1 MTTKSTDK
9 QLWEEAR
16 RAACDAALEAWDRVR
31 HFYDGEYDV
40 FEKPDGPCTEADSL
54 ADRLIVERLSEHYPA
69 AEYGYL
75 TEESEDRSDR
85 LARGR
90 VWIIDPIDGT
100 RDFIKHSG
108 NFAMHVAM
116 VEQLGDGPWHPVV
129 GVVYRPIAGRL
140 YSAIRGGGTLLQT
153 VPADQVETTK
163 AANANEAAVPR
174 PLTESSAP
182 RVSDC
187 DRITSARMVA
197 SNSNRTSRLM
207 RLIETLVPLE
217 HAHFGSF
224 GVKVCKITEG
234 EADFYVNPA
243 LGMSKEWDACAPH
256 LILEEA
262 GGRMTDLDGREL
274 TYNQRDF
281 RLNGGIIA
289 SNGRLHEELVR
300 RVGEFQAQHPG

>member
-1 MTTKSTDK
+1 MTTKPTHA

-16 RAACDAALEAWDRVR
+16 RAARDAALEAWERVR

-40 FEKPDGPCTEADSL
+40 FEKPDGPCTEADRL
-54 ADRLIVERLSEHYPA
+54 ADRLIVERLSERYPA
-69 AEYGYL
+69 ADHGYQ
-75 TEESEDRSDR
+75 TEESEDRLER
-85 LARGR
+85 LDRGR

-100 RDFIKHSG
+100 RDFMKHSG

-116 VEQLGDGPWHPVV
+116 VERLGDGLWHPVA

-153 VPADQVETTK
+153 VQADQAETAK
-163 AANANEAAVPR
+163 AADGR
-174 PLTESSAP
+174 PLGESSTP

-187 DRITSARMVA
+187 DRITNARMVA

-207 RLIETLVPLE
+207 RLIETLAPRE
-217 HAHFGSF
+217 HGHFGSF

-274 TYNQRDF
+274 TYNRRDF
-281 RLNGGIIA
+281 RLNRGIIA

-300 RVGEFQAQHPG
+300 RVGEFLAQHPG